1 MNAKTLT
8 QNALID
14 LGFKPHFFQRSAKAL
29 LKAYRFVVL
38 VCHRRWGKTVFAIME
53 LILAALFTVQ
63 ADFRGAY
70 IAPYRKQAKDVSWD
84 YFKRFA
90 GRIPGITF
98 NETELTATFPNGS
111 RITLYGA
118 DNADA
123 LRGLYFDYVV
133 MDEVADMKP
142 FVWGEVVRPTLTDR
156 KGRCLFIGTP
166 KGMNLFFELYNRG
179 QAETENGW
187 KSVAYPAS
195 KTVNVIPWITQEEL
209 DCARADMTDAQYRQE
224 MECDFNASCDNTLI
238 TLDLIYKAKGKHIRE
253 EDYCKAPLVFGVD
266 VARFGGD
273 ACVIQPR
280 RGLAA
285 FPYQRIVG
293 IDNMSFASLLHRRI
307 VAERPEAVFIDAGR
321 GEGVIDRLRQ
331 LNSPSAIIEVPFGGQ
346 ALDHTVNGYANRR
359 AEMWDNLRKWLQ
371 NGGAIPDDYELTKEL
386 AAPTYTYDGQSRLK
400 LESKEVIRERVG
412 FSPDRA
418 DALALTFAEPVVAS
432 NDDEIGDYAGISF
445 CRDEYKWNLGA

>member
-1 MNAKTLT
+1 MT
-8 QNALID
+8 QKFTENKVLNID
-14 LGFKPHFFQRSAKAL
+14 LGFKPHVFQEEAKKVL
-29 LKAYRFVVL
+29 DKNRFVVL
-38 VCHRRWGKTVFAIME
+38 VCHRRWGKTVFAVME
-53 LILAALFTVQ
+53 LVLAGLFSGKS
-63 ADFRGAY
+63 DFRGGY
-70 IAPYRKQAKDVSWD
+70 IAPFRKQAKDVSWD

-90 GRIPGITF
+90 GKIPGISF

-111 RITLYGA
+111 KVSLYGA
-118 DNADA
+118 DNADS

-142 FVWGEVVRPTLTDR
+142 FVWGEVVRPALADR

-179 QAETENGW
+179 CSSESGW
-187 KSVAYPAS
+187 KSMAYTSS
-195 KTVNVIPWITQEEL
+195 KTKDIIPWITQEEL
-209 DCARADMTDAQYRQE
+209 DCARNDMTDSQFRQE
-224 MECDFNASCDNTLI
+224 WECDFNASCDNTLI
-238 TLDLIYKAKGKHIRE
+238 PLDIIYKAKGKHIPE
-253 EDYCKAPLVFGVD
+253 SEYCKSPLVFGVD
-266 VARFGGD
+266 VARYGGD

-285 FPYQRIVG
+285 FPCQRIVG
-293 IDNMSFASLLHRRI
+293 IDNMTFASLLHRKI
-307 VAERPEAVFIDAGR
+307 VAEKPDAVFVDAGR

-331 LNSPSAIIEVPFGGQ
+331 LNSPSPIIEVPFGGQ
-346 ALDHTVNGYANRR
+346 ALDHSVNGYANRR
-359 AEMWDNLRKWLQ
+359 AEMWDSLRKWLQ

-418 DALALTFAEPVVAS
+418 DALALTFAEPIVARA
-432 NDDEIGDYAGISF
+432 DE
-445 CRDEYKWNLGA
+445 EYFYGNAPAMCYDNYNLWGE

>member
-1 MNAKTLT
+1 MTETKEITL
-8 QNALID
+8 D
-14 LGFKPHFFQRSAKAL
+14 FKPHLFQREAKAVID
-29 LKAYRFVVL
+29 ASRFTVL
-38 VCHRRWGKTVFAIME
+38 VCHRRWGKTVFAVME
-53 LILAALFTVQ
+53 VILAALFSQ
-63 ADFRGAY
+63 RPDFRGGY
-70 IAPYRKQAKDVSWD
+70 VAPFRKQAKDVSWD
-84 YFKRFA
+84 YFKKYA
-90 GRIPGITF
+90 KVIPGIAF
-98 NETELTATFPNGS
+98 NETELTATFPNGA
-111 RITLYGA
+111 RVTLYGA
-118 DNADA
+118 DNADS
-123 LRGLYFDYVV
+123 LRGLYFDYAVL
-133 MDEVADMKP
+133 DEVADMKP
-142 FVWGEVVRPTLTDR
+142 YVWGEVIRPALADR
-156 KGRCLFIGTP
+156 RGRCLFIGTP

-179 QAETENGW
+179 NSKMNGW
-187 KSVAYPAS
+187 NSLVYRAS
-195 KTVNVIPWITQEEL
+195 DTKDRIPWITGEEL
-209 DCARADMTDAQYRQE
+209 DNARADMTDAQYRQE

-238 TLDLIYKAKGKHIRE
+238 TLDLIYGAKGKPLRE
-253 EDYCKAPLVFGVD
+253 EDYCKSPLVFGVD

-293 IDNMSFASLLHRRI
+293 IDNMAFASLLHRRI
-307 VAERPEAVFIDAGR
+307 CEERPEAVFIDAGR

-359 AEMWDNLRKWLQ
+359 AEMWDSLRKWLQ
-371 NGGAIPDDYELTKEL
+371 NGGSIPDDYELTKEL

-432 NDDEIGDYAGISF
+432 NDEDFPAFVGTTF
-445 CRDEYKWNLGA
+445 CNDNYTWNWGA